1 MIDTP
6 LAFISYNS
14 SHMNLN
20 KIGSVKGKNVLFL
33 QGPMGYFF
41 SKLEKRFKEE
51 GAQTYKIGFNFA
63 DYFFSLDSSYTPYR
77 DTPDAWPDFI
87 KLYLLDQ
94 KIEMIFL
101 FGDCRYYQVMTAEAA
116 QVLSI
121 ELFVFE
127 EGYIRPDY
135 ITLERSG
142 VNNYSMLSQDPDFYH
157 NITLH
162 DLPEPQKTYASQT
175 QMVVSVS
182 AYYLLA
188 NLFSWRY
195 PHYRHHRNFSAIR
208 EFGYGLRSI
217 IRKYYYVFRE
227 RQEIEKITTIYAKK
241 YFFVPLQTHND
252 FQILQHSGY
261 GSIEKFIIEVL
272 ESFYYHSESSQML
285 VFKHHPVD
293 RGRKNYTDFIARQM
307 EVLGLKASRVK
318 VYHDVHL
325 PTLLKNARGTITIN
339 STVGLS
345 SLYHNTPTVV
355 MGKAIYNM
363 KGLAKSRECLDL
375 FWHNE
380 DKVDEVLYQKFR
392 QYLVE
397 HTQINGSFYGELYL
411 NEDEYK

>member
-1 MIDTP
+1 
-6 LAFISYNS
+6 
-14 SHMNLN
+14 MNLN

-41 SKLEKRFKEE
+41 SKLEKRFKKA
-51 GAQTYKIGFNFA
+51 GAQTYKIGFNVA
-63 DYFFSLDSSYTPYR
+63 DYFFSSHTSYTAYR
-77 DTPDAWPDFI
+77 DNPEAWSDYI
-87 KLYLLDQ
+87 KRYLLDE
-94 KIEMIFL
+94 KIDMVFL
-101 FGDCRYYQVMTAEAA
+101 FGDCRYYQAA
-116 QVLSI
+116 TIEVVQATSI

-135 ITLERSG
+135 ITMERMG
-142 VNNYSMLSQDPDFYH
+142 VNDYSMLSQDPSFYRS
-157 NITLH
+157 ITLKEY
-162 DLPEPQKTYASQT
+162 PKPQKTYTSQT
-175 QMVVSVS
+175 EMIVSSS

-208 EFGYGLRSI
+208 EFYFGLRSVV
-217 IRKYYYVFRE
+217 RKYYYAFNE
-227 RQEIEKITTIYAKK
+227 RTELEKIRTSWSKK

-272 ESFYYHSESSQML
+272 ESFYQNADTSHIL

-293 RGRKNYTDFIARQM
+293 RGRKNYTDFIMHQAV
-307 EVLGLKASRVK
+307 VLGLDISRVR

-355 MGKAIYNM
+355 MGNAIYSIE
-363 KGLAKSRECLDL
+363 GLTKSGESLST
-375 FWHNE
+375 FWRDQGE
-380 DKVDEVLYQKFR
+380 VDEVLYQQFR

-397 HTQINGSFYGELYL
+397 HTQINGSFYGALYL
-411 NEDEYK
+411 EEETYR